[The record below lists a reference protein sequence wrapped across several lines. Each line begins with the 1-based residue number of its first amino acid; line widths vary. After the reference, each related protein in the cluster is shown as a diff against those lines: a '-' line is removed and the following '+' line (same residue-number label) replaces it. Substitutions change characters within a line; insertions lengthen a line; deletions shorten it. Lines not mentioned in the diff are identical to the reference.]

1 MMDLPRELWPIY
13 LFIHLPNQMY
23 MSGRSMDMYVSM
35 YKHLWSWWDRWLGLT
50 RVWVYEY
57 EMDVHICLNKRF

>member
-1 MMDLPRELWPIY
+1 MQMMDLPRELWPIY

-35 YKHLWSWWDRWLGLT
+35 YKHL
-50 RVWVYEY
+50 
-57 EMDVHICLNKRF
+57 